1 MIEPLFIALDFS
13 EGRTASMKNRGW
25 LLYLVQ
31 PQPARRSSAKG
42 TNDSPIAVWKA
53 QNWRRTTPLS
63 DKATLMYRVRPLFR
77 TIFPALLASAFLL
90 FSGCA
95 SHTHVVRPRLK
106 VQIASQ
112 PTGARIE
119 VNGQYVGDAPLSID
133 VEASTDGRFWRD
145 TIIKAYP
152 KDTGYTQIKAF
163 NGKSRWTISDMVPP
177 KLFFDTRTDPSA
189 GVQTTQ

>member
-1 MIEPLFIALDFS
+1 MSSPIQPLFFESGFPRA
-13 EGRTASMKNRGW
+13 ERPKRNRAAFFNLGSQSI
-25 LLYLVQ
+25 LSLRQYQ
-31 PQPARRSSAKG
+31 GSDCARS
-42 TNDSPIAVWKA
+42 A
-53 QNWRRTTPLS
+53 QNCRRTTLLS
-63 DKATLMYRVRPLFR
+63 DKATLMYRAPSLFYA
-77 TIFPALLASAFLL
+77 IFPGFLASAFLL

-95 SHTHVVRPRLK
+95 SHTHTPAARPRLK
-106 VQIASQ
+106 IQIVSQ
-112 PTGARIE
+112 PAGARIE
-119 VNGQYVGDAPLSID
+119 VNGQYAGDAPLSID

-189 GVQTTQ
+189 GVQSTQ

>member
-1 MIEPLFIALDFS
+1 
-13 EGRTASMKNRGW
+13 
-25 LLYLVQ
+25 
-31 PQPARRSSAKG
+31 
-42 TNDSPIAVWKA
+42 
-53 QNWRRTTPLS
+53 
-63 DKATLMYRVRPLFR
+63 MYRVRPLFR
-77 TIFPALLASAFLL
+77 AISSALLASAFLL

-95 SHTHVVRPRLK
+95 SHTQAVRPRLK
-106 VQIASQ
+106 VEVISQ

-133 VEASTDGRFWRD
+133 IEASTDGRFWRD

-163 NGKSRWTISDMVPP
+163 NGKSRWTISDIVPP

-189 GVQTTQ
+189 GVQSTQ

>member
-1 MIEPLFIALDFS
+1 LDQS
-13 EGRTASMKNRGW
+13 RR
-25 LLYLVQ
+25 
-31 PQPARRSSAKG
+31 PRRSSAKG
-42 TNDSPIAVWKA
+42 LNDSPIAGCKA

-77 TIFPALLASAFLL
+77 AIFPALLASAFLL

-95 SHTHVVRPRLK
+95 SHTQAVRPRLK
-106 VQIASQ
+106 VQIVSQ

-119 VNGQYVGDAPLSID
+119 VNGQYVGDAPVSVDI
-133 VEASTDGRFWRD
+133 EASTDGRFWRD
-145 TIIKAYP
+145 TIVKAYP

-189 GVQTTQ
+189 GVQSTQ

>member
-1 MIEPLFIALDFS
+1 LSFFTWTVATGPEII
-13 EGRTASMKNRGW
+13 GQRKQTIR
-25 LLYLVQ
+25 
-31 PQPARRSSAKG
+31 
-42 TNDSPIAVWKA
+42 PIAGWKA

-63 DKATLMYRVRPLFR
+63 DKATLMHRVRLLFR
-77 TIFPALLASAFLL
+77 AIFPALLVSAFLF

-95 SHTHVVRPRLK
+95 SHTQAVRPRLK
-106 VQIASQ
+106 VQIVSQ

-119 VNGQYVGDAPLSID
+119 VNGQYVGDAPVSVDI
-133 VEASTDGRFWRD
+133 EASTDGRFWRD

-189 GVQTTQ
+189 GVQSTQ